1 MITTPVS
8 SNIDRLTNKTSN
20 EIISKLKGLAAAGE
34 IVRGTYPNLTFRH
47 NLTALREGKFESLG
61 KLVAVALVNNC
72 PGPHC
77 FSVLLANALFNINSS
92 ESISLSDVPQECEYL
107 PQLKKIHDST
117 DEESFSQS
125 VNEFPER
132 FDLGCTKAVR
142 INDKEELIDMCVR
155 HYCK

>member
-1 MITTPVS
+1 MKEEAPAKSLPEALKKILEGYDAGDYTSIEITRKNIVS
-8 SNIDRLTNKTSN
+8 KTFEFLEDEVIKAHIIVRFIGEEGIDTGGVTREFFSDFF
-20 EIISKLKGLAAAGE
+20 KGLAAAGE

-92 ESISLSDVPQECEYL
+92 ESISLSDVPQEC
-107 PQLKKIHDST
+107 
-117 DEESFSQS
+117 
-125 VNEFPER
+125 
-132 FDLGCTKAVR
+132 
-142 INDKEELIDMCVR
+142 
-155 HYCK
+155 